1 MTMTTLTIA
10 PASVQQV
17 IPYSL
22 LEEERK
28 PKFGNRKV
36 EKFLTAASQAL
47 LENHP
52 DNISLVVAI
61 APGKMR
67 SESPW
72 TRRYKPE
79 SITIQTFYHEGNS
92 FGAIEILAK
101 ILGKAYGENN
111 IFAMI
116 DPHLT
121 PQDFRLLSAEIRGD
135 LANSGCLLY
144 SN

>member
-1 MTMTTLTIA
+1 MAIA
-10 PASVQQV
+10 TVSPASIEQV

-22 LEEERK
+22 LEAERK
-28 PKFGNRKV
+28 PKFGNHTV
-36 EKFLTAASQAL
+36 EKFLEAASQSL
-47 LENHP
+47 VESHP

-61 APGKMR
+61 APGKIR
-67 SESPW
+67 TEDPW

-116 DPHLT
+116 DPHLV

-144 SN
+144 SK